1 MNLENGYLGWNKE
14 YYINWK
20 WYRLEFYKKYLLVE
34 QVKLKKKIYTLLAE
48 QMRFI
53 RNRSLSCWTSEFF
66 QEMPTSHY
74 SSTISVFI

>member
-34 QVKLKKKIYTLLAE
+34 QVKLKKKSILYLL
-48 QMRFI
+48 
-53 RNRSLSCWTSEFF
+53 NKWDL
-66 QEMPTSHY
+66 
-74 SSTISVFI
+74 